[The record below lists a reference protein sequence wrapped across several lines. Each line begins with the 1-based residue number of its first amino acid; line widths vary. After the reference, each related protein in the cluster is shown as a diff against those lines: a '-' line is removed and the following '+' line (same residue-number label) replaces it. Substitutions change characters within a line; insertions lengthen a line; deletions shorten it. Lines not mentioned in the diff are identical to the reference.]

1 MVSGIILAAGESTR
15 MGSPK
20 ALLKIGDKSFA
31 QQIVDT
37 LIASRV
43 LDIVIVLGADAESIQ
58 NQLNWFGGKTVINKE
73 WEKGQLS
80 SVLVGLRALEQQDLH
95 GVLIW
100 PVDRPLVS
108 RQVVVGMLHQFWTE
122 HKQIVVPVYKG
133 RRGHPVLFGE
143 DLFRDLERAPM
154 EMGARRVLQD
164 HPDDVLEYQ
173 TDEEGVVVN
182 IDSPEDYQRYVARRV
197 QMS

>member
-43 LDIVIVLGADAESIQ
+43 LDIVLVLGADAEAIQ
-58 NQLNWFGGKTVINKE
+58 TQLNWFEGKTVINEE

-80 SVLVGLRALEQQDLH
+80 SVLMGLHVVEQQDLH
-95 GVLIW
+95 GVLVW

-108 RQVVVGMLHQFWTE
+108 WHVIVGMLHQFWTK
-122 HKQIVVPVYKG
+122 HKQIVVPIYKG
-133 RRGHPVLFGE
+133 RRGHPVLFGK
-143 DLFRDLERAPM
+143 DLFHDLECAPM
-154 EMGARRVLQD
+154 DKGARKVLQD
-164 HPDDVLEYQ
+164 HPSDVLEYQ
-173 TDEEGVVVN
+173 TEEEGVVMN
-182 IDSPEDYQRYVARRV
+182 IDSPEDYRRHVAGQGWV
-197 QMS
+197 N

>member
-1 MVSGIILAAGESTR
+1 MVSGIILAAGKSTR

-31 QQIVDT
+31 QHIVAT

-43 LDIVIVLGADAESIQ
+43 LDIVLVLGADAEPIQ
-58 NQLNWFGGKTVINKE
+58 NQLNWFEGKPVINKE

-80 SVLVGLRALEQQDLH
+80 SVLLGLRAVERQDLH

-108 RQVVVGMLHQFWTE
+108 RHVVVGMLHQFWTK
-122 HKQIVVPVYKG
+122 HKQIVVPIYKG
-133 RRGHPVLFGE
+133 RRGHPVLFGK
-143 DLFRDLERAPM
+143 DLFHDLESAPM
-154 EMGARRVLQD
+154 EVGARKVLQD
-164 HPDDVLEYQ
+164 HPNDVLEYQ
-173 TDEEGVVVN
+173 TEEEGIVIN
-182 IDSPEDYQRYVARRV
+182 IDSPEDYQHHVVGRV
-197 QMS
+197 

>member
-20 ALLKIGDKSFA
+20 ALLKIGEKSFA

-43 LDIVIVLGADAESIQ
+43 LDIVIVLGADAEFIQ
-58 NQLNWFGGKTVINKE
+58 NQLNWFDGKTVINEE

-80 SVLVGLRALEQQDLH
+80 SVLAGLRALELQDLH
-95 GVLIW
+95 GVLVW

-108 RQVVVGMLHQFWTE
+108 WHVTVGMLHQFWTK
-122 HKQIVVPVYKG
+122 HKQIVVPVHKG
-133 RRGHPVLFGE
+133 KRGHPVLFGR
-143 DLFRDLERAPM
+143 DLFHDLKRAPM
-154 EMGARRVLQD
+154 EVGARRVLQD

-173 TDEEGVVVN
+173 TDEEGVVIN
-182 IDSPEDYQRYVARRV
+182 IDSPEDYQKHVVGRV
-197 QMS
+197 Q

>member
-43 LDIVIVLGADAESIQ
+43 LDIVLVLGADAEPIQ
-58 NQLNWFGGKTVINKE
+58 EQLNWFKGKTVINKE

-80 SVLVGLRALEQQDLH
+80 SVLLGLRAVEQQDLH

-100 PVDRPLVS
+100 PVDRPLAS
-108 RQVVVGMLHQFWTE
+108 RHVVVGMLHQFWTK
-122 HKQIVVPVYKG
+122 HKQIVVPIYKG
-133 RRGHPVLFGE
+133 RRGHPVLFGKE
-143 DLFRDLERAPM
+143 LFHDLERAPM
-154 EMGARRVLQD
+154 ELGARSVLQAR
-164 HPDDVLEYQ
+164 PDDVLEYQ
-173 TDEEGVVVN
+173 TDEEGVVIN
-182 IDSPEDYQRYVARRV
+182 IDSPEDYEKHVAQRV

>member
-43 LDIVIVLGADAESIQ
+43 LDIVLVLGADAEPIQ
-58 NQLNWFGGKTVINKE
+58 TQLNWFEGKTVINKE

-80 SVLVGLRALEQQDLH
+80 SVLEGLRAVEQQDLH
-95 GVLIW
+95 GVLVW
-100 PVDRPLVS
+100 PVDRPLAS
-108 RQVVVGMLHQFWTE
+108 RHVVVGMLHQFWTK
-122 HKQIVVPVYKG
+122 HKQIVVPIYKG
-133 RRGHPVLFGE
+133 RRGHPVLFGK
-143 DLFRDLERAPM
+143 DLFHDLESAPIDK
-154 EMGARRVLQD
+154 GARKVLQD
-164 HPDDVLEYQ
+164 HPNDVLEYQ
-173 TDEEGVVVN
+173 TEEEGVVIN
-182 IDSPEDYQRYVARRV
+182 IDSPEDYQRHVAGRARV
-197 QMS
+197 N

>member
-20 ALLKIGDKSFA
+20 ALLKIGEKSFA

-43 LDIVIVLGADAESIQ
+43 LDIVIVLGADAEFIQ
-58 NQLNWFGGKTVINKE
+58 NQLNWFDGKTVINEE

-80 SVLVGLRALEQQDLH
+80 SVLAGLRALELQDLH
-95 GVLIW
+95 GVLVW

-108 RQVVVGMLHQFWTE
+108 WHVTVGMLHQFWTK
-122 HKQIVVPVYKG
+122 HKQIVVPVHKG
-133 RRGHPVLFGE
+133 KRGHPVLFGR
-143 DLFRDLERAPM
+143 DLFHDLKRAPM
-154 EMGARRVLQD
+154 EVGARRVLQD

-173 TDEEGVVVN
+173 TDEEGVVIN
-182 IDSPEDYQRYVARRV
+182 IDSPEDYQKHVVGRV
-197 QMS
+197 QLS

>member
-58 NQLNWFGGKTVINKE
+58 SQLNWFEGKTVINKE

-80 SVLVGLRALEQQDLH
+80 SALSGLHAVEQHDLH

-108 RQVVVGMLHQFWTE
+108 RHVVVGMLHQFWTK
-122 HKQIVVPVYKG
+122 HKQIVVPIYRG
-133 RRGHPVLFGE
+133 RRGHPVLFGKN
-143 DLFRDLERAPM
+143 LFHDLERAPM
-154 EMGARRVLQD
+154 DVGVRSVLQAR
-164 HPDDVLEYQ
+164 PDDVLEYQ
-173 TDEEGVVVN
+173 TEEEGVVIN
-182 IDSPEDYQRYVARRV
+182 IDSPEDHQKYVAQRV
-197 QMS
+197 QLS

>member
-43 LDIVIVLGADAESIQ
+43 LDIVLVLGADAEPVQ
-58 NQLNWFGGKTVINKE
+58 TQLNWFEGKTVINTE

-80 SVLVGLRALEQQDLH
+80 SVLEGLRAVEQQDLH
-95 GVLIW
+95 GVLVW

-108 RQVVVGMLHQFWTE
+108 RHVVVGMLHQFWTK
-122 HKQIVVPVYKG
+122 HNKIVVPIYKG
-133 RRGHPVLFGE
+133 RRGHPVLFGK
-143 DLFRDLERAPM
+143 DLFHELEKAPL
-154 EMGARRVLQD
+154 EVGARKVLQD
-164 HPDDVLEYQ
+164 HPNDVLEYQ
-173 TDEEGVVVN
+173 TEEEGVVIN
-182 IDSPEDYQRYVARRV
+182 IDSPEDYQRHVAGRARV
-197 QMS
+197 N